1 MKTRLSL
8 LMFLLYAAPGIVIP
22 LFPLHLQRL
31 GFSPWMIGLCCATQ
45 AMGSLFAPLVAG
57 QVADRWVSAEKCLAA
72 CSLVTAAMFW
82 LLGNLTEP
90 ISVFACSL
98 GVWLV
103 MAPMLTL
110 STSICF
116 ANLTLPSRDF
126 GPIRLWG
133 TIGWVGMCWF
143 MFGWLRWV
151 GQIADMFRLASIL
164 ALAMFVYACTLPRT
178 PPRREGG
185 GWLAPLDALR
195 LLKGQAFLVYAICT
209 FGICVVL
216 PFHSQLTPLLLAQ
229 SEVPQAFVPLLLTVA
244 QLSELVTLATMPRV
258 ISRLGPRRTMRLG
271 LIAAVIT
278 FVSLMIGRPLGLA
291 LTGLGCYGLI
301 ISCYLVAGQ
310 VYLNQRASDHVR
322 SSAQALHS
330 FLCGSGLLAGNIL
343 AGKVRAEVDGA
354 FAPTYALSAALALGL
369 LAVFVAGFPNDKS
382 RDAPVE

>member
-1 MKTRLSL
+1 
-8 LMFLLYAAPGIVIP
+8 
-22 LFPLHLQRL
+22 
-31 GFSPWMIGLCCATQ
+31 
-45 AMGSLFAPLVAG
+45 
-57 QVADRWVSAEKCLAA
+57 
-72 CSLVTAAMFW
+72 
-82 LLGNLTEP
+82 
-90 ISVFACSL
+90 
-98 GVWLV
+98 
-103 MAPMLTL
+103 
-110 STSICF
+110 
-116 ANLTLPSRDF
+116 
-126 GPIRLWG
+126 
-133 TIGWVGMCWF
+133 
-143 MFGWLRWV
+143 
-151 GQIADMFRLASIL
+151 
-164 ALAMFVYACTLPRT
+164 
-178 PPRREGG
+178 
-185 GWLAPLDALR
+185 

-343 AGKVRAEVDGA
+343 AGKVRAEVEGA